1 MYISDL
7 ENKKRLFFSLLASCG
22 LMLFLASL
30 SVYMINGAEGL
41 DSVVISACFLLTA
54 LSAIVILIGAG
65 VSASQKLRGITRK
78 LGKRELITGLGFLTY
93 GSLAG
98 AIFTLPAAAI
108 QLWQGFSPILYGL
121 MCLGCTVSFVFELR
135 VLKSFIN
142 SEEKKK

>member
-22 LMLFLASL
+22 LILFLASL

-65 VSASQKLRGITRK
+65 VSARERYSRCLR
-78 LGKRELITGLGFLTY
+78 L
-93 GSLAG
+93 
-98 AIFTLPAAAI
+98 
-108 QLWQGFSPILYGL
+108 QFSFGRVFPLF
-121 MCLGCTVSFVFELR
+121 CTA
-135 VLKSFIN
+135 
-142 SEEKKK
+142 